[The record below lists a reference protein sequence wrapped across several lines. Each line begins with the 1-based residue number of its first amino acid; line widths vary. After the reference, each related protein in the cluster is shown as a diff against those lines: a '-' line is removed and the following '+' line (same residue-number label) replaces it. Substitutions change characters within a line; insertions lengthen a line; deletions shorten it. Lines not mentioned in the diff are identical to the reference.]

1 MMDFLLVLLREGV
14 LAPLTSI
21 ARICLILVPVMV
33 FIEVARHYK
42 ILEAISL
49 RIKPLMRLLTL
60 PQEAA
65 FPLLAA
71 LLFGIVLGSAVIIEY
86 SREGFLQ
93 KRDLLLT
100 GVFMCICHSI
110 IEDTLIFSSIGA
122 NPLIF
127 PLFRLLLAV
136 LITRLAAALLDYN
149 SSRKLKGEF
158 APARNGKPPN

>member
-1 MMDFLLVLLREGV
+1 MADFLMTLLRDGV
-14 LAPLTSI
+14 LGPLVSI
-21 ARICLILVPVMV
+21 ARICMIMIPVMI

-42 ILEAISL
+42 ILDAISR
-49 RIKPLMRLLTL
+49 RIKPFMRLLTL

-71 LLFGIVLGSAVIIEY
+71 LLFGIVLGSALIIEY

-100 GVFMCICHSI
+100 GVFMSICHSV
-110 IEDTLIFSSIGA
+110 IEDTLIFASLGA

-127 PLFRLLLAV
+127 PAFRLGLAI
-136 LITRLAAALLDYN
+136 LITRLAAALIDYH
-149 SSRKLKGEF
+149 SSRKLKREF
-158 APARNGKPPN
+158 ARTPQ